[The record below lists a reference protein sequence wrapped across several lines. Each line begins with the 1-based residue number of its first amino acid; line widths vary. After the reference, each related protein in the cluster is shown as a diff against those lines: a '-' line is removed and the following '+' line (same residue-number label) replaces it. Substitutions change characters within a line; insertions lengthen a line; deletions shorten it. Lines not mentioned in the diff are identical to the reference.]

1 MTVTATW
8 FGLDQALPGEPLFW
22 LAIGASVVGGIRV
35 WWFFVRR
42 RRRRIRSLDD
52 LLALTPAQFEE
63 AVAHIF
69 RRLGYRS
76 VERTGKP
83 GDLAA
88 DIQCTDRAG
97 RHVVVQCKRYAP
109 ANRVGSPDIQTFIG
123 MANVHHKAE
132 IGVFVTTSGFTEP
145 ARDLAREHDIIL
157 YDGQELSL
165 LLGKMRLSNK
175 WKHVA

>member
-1 MTVTATW
+1 M
-8 FGLDQALPGEPLFW
+8 FGVDQALPGEPLFW
-22 LAIGASVVGGIRV
+22 LAVGAAVVVGVRV

-63 AVAHIF
+63 AVAHLL

-76 VERTGKP
+76 VERTGKS

-97 RHVVVQCKRYAP
+97 RHIVVQCKRYAP
-109 ANRVGSPDIQTFIG
+109 ANRVGSPDMQTFIG

-132 IGVFVTTSGFTEP
+132 LGIFVTTSGFTKP
-145 ARDLAREHDIIL
+145 ARDLASEHDIVL
-157 YDGQELSL
+157 YDGEELSR
-165 LLGKMRLSNK
+165 LLGKVRLSSK
-175 WKHVA
+175 WRHVA